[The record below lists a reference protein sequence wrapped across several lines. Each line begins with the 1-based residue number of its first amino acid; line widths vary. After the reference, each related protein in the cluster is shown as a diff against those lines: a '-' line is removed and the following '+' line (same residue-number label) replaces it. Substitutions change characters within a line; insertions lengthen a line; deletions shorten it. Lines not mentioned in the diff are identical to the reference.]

1 MPRTPENPR
10 STGKEETRA
19 YEENTREPRTR
30 MANYSKIRGPIFS
43 RLEKEVLVHG
53 ILSGSAH
60 LTGMGAPH
68 IGSYR
73 IFSQSMNNASERSPL
88 WTHRL
93 PLSWPSSTA
102 IRLLHWLPPRLAN
115 SPLSLSSVCS
125 LLSHVHNTL
134 WPVAFRNLFVIKAAI
149 YFTLIEEIGR
159 LPLATTIYHVLWLF
173 SSTSFTLHRASRRL
187 YGRRCIHE
195 YVHIIARS
203 YRDFSSIRC
212 IRVSSLP
219 LLRVRG
225 LHIHAQPV
233 LLLVALSCAI
243 ICQTSL

>member
-1 MPRTPENPR
+1 
-10 STGKEETRA
+10 
-19 YEENTREPRTR
+19 

-93 PLSWPSSTA
+93 SPFPDHLLPLFAFYTGYPLASLT
-102 IRLLHWLPPRLAN
+102 LL
-115 SPLSLSSVCS
+115 SSLSSVCS
-125 LLSHVHNTL
+125 PLSHVHNTL

-225 LHIHAQPV
+225 LHIQTPSLSFCSSLCHAR
-233 LLLVALSCAI
+233 
-243 ICQTSL
+243 